1 MKLANKA
8 NQRDFQRMSAS
19 ASPQR
24 GRTRSPVSSYPDS
37 SQVLY
42 DSSQYQQ
49 TEYQVEVN
57 STERRDRTDS
67 VVSVTSDRSTSP
79 RSDATAA
86 TTGTGGRERR
96 RHSSLNSTVSESAT
110 SQASVCPVQDHI
122 GLGCLLSV

>member
-24 GRTRSPVSSYPDS
+24 GRTRSPVAVYPDS

-42 DSSQYQQ
+42 NSQQQ
-49 TEYQVEVN
+49 HQEQAEYVVV
-57 STERRDRTDS
+57 ERRDRTDS

-86 TTGTGGRERR
+86 TTGTATGTGSRERR
-96 RHSSLNSTVSESAT
+96 RHSSLNSTVSESAA

-122 GLGCLLSV
+122 G

>member
-37 SQVLY
+37 SQVLNN
-42 DSSQYQQ
+42 SSQYQQ
-49 TEYQVEVN
+49 TEYEVEVGA
-57 STERRDRTDS
+57 TERRDRTDS

-86 TTGTGGRERR
+86 TTGTATGTGSRERR

-122 GLGCLLSV
+122 G

>member
-24 GRTRSPVSSYPDS
+24 GRTHSPVAVYPDS

-42 DSSQYQQ
+42 NSQYQQ
-49 TEYQVEVN
+49 TEYLVEVGA
-57 STERRDRTDS
+57 TERRDRTDS

-86 TTGTGGRERR
+86 TTGTATGTGSRERR
-96 RHSSLNSTVSESAT
+96 RHSSLNSTVSESAA

-122 GLGCLLSV
+122 G

>member
-24 GRTRSPVSSYPDS
+24 GRTRSPVAVYPDS
-37 SQVLY
+37 SQVLNN
-42 DSSQYQQ
+42 SQQQ
-49 TEYQVEVN
+49 HQEQAEYVVV
-57 STERRDRTDS
+57 ERRDRTDS
-67 VVSVTSDRSTSP
+67 VVSVTSDRSASP

-86 TTGTGGRERR
+86 TTGTATGTGSRERR

-122 GLGCLLSV
+122 G